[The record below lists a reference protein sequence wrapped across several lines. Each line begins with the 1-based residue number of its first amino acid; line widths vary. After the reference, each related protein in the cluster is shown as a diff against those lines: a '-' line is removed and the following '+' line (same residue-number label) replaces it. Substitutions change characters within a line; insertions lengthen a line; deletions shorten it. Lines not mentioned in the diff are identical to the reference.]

1 MSKHFVLIAYAAAA
15 LAGPALAQTAQ
26 PGAPTTPAPAAQ
38 QGAQAPANPGQS
50 LPGWGG
56 TPSPQ
61 APGQGPAP
69 QAQAPGTTQP
79 PGQPATP
86 GQPPVPGGLVT
97 VAPAAVVTYYAVQ
110 PADMTAS
117 NLMRTEV
124 RNLQDERIGRIE
136 DLVIGNGREI
146 TAVVVGVGGFL
157 GIGERYAALPP
168 SAIVLTRAADGSM
181 RAVVDAT
188 RDQLRTSPEFRFE
201 GNVRR

>member
-1 MSKHFVLIAYAAAA
+1 MSKRAILAACCVVA
-15 LAGPALAQTAQ
+15 LAHPALAQ
-26 PGAPTTPAPAAQ
+26 PTPPPTSQAPAAP
-38 QGAQAPANPGQS
+38 PAQS

-56 TPSPQ
+56 TPS
-61 APGQGPAP
+61 
-69 QAQAPGTTQP
+69 AQ
-79 PGQPATP
+79 PGQPAPSGQTP
-86 GQPPVPGGLVT
+86 SGQAPSGQAPLPGGLVT

-168 SAIVLTRAADGSM
+168 SAVVLTRSADGSM